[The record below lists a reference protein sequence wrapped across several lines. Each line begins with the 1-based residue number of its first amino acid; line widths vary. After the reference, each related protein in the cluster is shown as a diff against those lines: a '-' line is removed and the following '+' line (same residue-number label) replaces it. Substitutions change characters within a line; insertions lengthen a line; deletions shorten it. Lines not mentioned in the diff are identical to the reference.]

1 MPKKGFEKSIHV
13 VITIVVALVVAL
25 LLIILVSNNLT
36 RTDNQLTPA
45 EQQAACNTWKQVA
58 CGPGDTG
65 TKTHPNIAVCE
76 IDCGSE

>member
-45 EQQAACNTWKQVA
+45 EQQAACNTWKQIP
-58 CGPGDTG
+58 CLPDDDGI
-65 TKTHPNIAVCE
+65 KKHPNIAGCE
-76 IDCGSE
+76 IDCGSK